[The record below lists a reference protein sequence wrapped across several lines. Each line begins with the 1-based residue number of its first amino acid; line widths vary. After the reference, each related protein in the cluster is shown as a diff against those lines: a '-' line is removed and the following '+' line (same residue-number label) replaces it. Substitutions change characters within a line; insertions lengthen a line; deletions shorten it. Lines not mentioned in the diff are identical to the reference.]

1 MKNEL
6 QKLRRPYPGQFYR
19 GNKAA
24 LLQPPCP
31 RYQYKNAAVNI
42 ISA

>member
-19 GNKAA
+19 DELMEHKGYFYSLYTVA
-24 LLQPPCP
+24 Q
-31 RYQYKNAAVNI
+31 
-42 ISA
+42 